1 MHDDITI
8 NHESQTSICSD
19 HHAWFSSV
27 SFRSISANLTLIQ
40 KHKETH
46 LVMTDIQYGEKM
58 QRTMHG
64 VTCSPLSPGI
74 PGIPREPTIAGPGG
88 PLSPY
93 NKYSIRHIWWTNH
106 GSLCIWISVS
116 CSAIQE
122 QHCTAADSAA
132 PNQYKT
138 YHRKKKKRNR

>member
-1 MHDDITI
+1 MHYDITI

-58 QRTMHG
+58 QRT
-64 VTCSPLSPGI
+64 
-74 PGIPREPTIAGPGG
+74 
-88 PLSPY
+88 
-93 NKYSIRHIWWTNH
+93 
-106 GSLCIWISVS
+106 
-116 CSAIQE
+116 SAWS
-122 QHCTAADSAA
+122 HLFSSFSWDSRDA
-132 PNQYKT
+132 T
-138 YHRKKKKRNR
+138 